1 VLFIGF
7 KNGFS
12 TFMDTARES
21 RLWHNGIYKGLKA
34 GFKTHNPD
42 KVYERMKISEYGMKE
57 WYGKDGHY
65 FDVPF
70 IFMYLVSTA
79 VELGL
84 LAVAA
89 SYLGV

>member
-1 VLFIGF
+1 MGF

-21 RLWHNGIYKGLKA
+21 KLWHNGIYAGLKT

-42 KVYERMKISEYGMKE
+42 KIYERMKISEYGMSE
-57 WYGKDGHY
+57 WYKKDGHY

-70 IFMYLVSTA
+70 IFMYLLSTA

-84 LAVAA
+84 LAVLAG
-89 SYLGV
+89 YL

>member
-1 VLFIGF
+1 MGF

-12 TFMDTARES
+12 TFMDTAGES
-21 RLWHNGIYKGLKA
+21 RLWHNGIYQGLKT

-42 KVYERMKISEYGMKE
+42 KIYGRMKLSEYGMSE
-57 WYGKDGHY
+57 WYKKDGHY

-70 IFMYLVSTA
+70 ILMYLVSTA

-84 LAVAA
+84 LALLAT
-89 SYLGV
+89 YLGV

>member
-1 VLFIGF
+1 MGF

-12 TFMDTARES
+12 TFMDTKRES
-21 RLWHNGIYKGLKA
+21 KLWHNGIYAGLKA
-34 GFKTHNPD
+34 GFKTHNPS
-42 KVYERMKISEYGMKE
+42 KIYGRLKLSEYGMQD
-57 WYGKDGHY
+57 WYENDGHY

-70 IFMYLVSTA
+70 VFMYLLSTA

-84 LAVAA
+84 LAAAA